1 MEFKDAFPVVQIE
14 FSYSITLTLLFFSF
28 GQMRSLY
35 IHLNLFP
42 QKTGM
47 KTTCMRKAKYK
58 FKIYILNLNE
68 VSDKKEFPY
77 ILTMHKARG
86 TCVCTYTYI
95 QTHVCAYTQC

>member
-14 FSYSITLTLLFFSF
+14 LSYSITLTLLFFSF

-42 QKTGM
+42 QKTGI

-86 TCVCTYTYI
+86 TCVCTYTYRHMCVH
-95 QTHVCAYTQC
+95 THSAR